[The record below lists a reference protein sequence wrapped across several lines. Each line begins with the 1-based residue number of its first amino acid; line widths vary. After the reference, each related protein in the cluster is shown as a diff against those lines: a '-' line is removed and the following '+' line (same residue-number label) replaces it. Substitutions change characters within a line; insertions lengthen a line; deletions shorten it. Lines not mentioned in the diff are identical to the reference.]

1 MVTRVSTVGN
11 YNSVLTNLLGARQRQ
26 FDANERVSSQKN
38 GKDLKEYA
46 QKAETL
52 AAMRVVDRR
61 TKAYQDQNGLIADK
75 LTNQDQALNQ
85 VADAAGQIRQTIA
98 DALATDRADTLM
110 SDLDNLFKNAVQGMN
125 TSFDGKYLFAGG
137 QINTKPVTATSMAD
151 LTAGP
156 PIASFFQND
165 TFKAQAKLDD
175 STTVTTGVLAD
186 SLGVNLMNALKTIQT
201 FSTGPGGPFTGQL
214 TDTQR
219 TFLQGILPGWDT
231 VRRDLTLTTAQNGLT
246 QKRVG
251 DVASSLVA
259 RKDTLTLMIGDVTDA
274 DMAKAAADL
283 SAAQLAVQASAQ
295 VFMSLKQSS
304 LLNFLN

>member
-11 YNSVLTNLLGARQRQ
+11 YNSVLTNLMGAQQRQ

-38 GKDLKEYA
+38 GKDLKDYA
-46 QKAETL
+46 RKAETL

-61 TKAYQDQNGLIADK
+61 TQAYQDQNGLMADK

-110 SDLDNLFKNAVQGMN
+110 SDLDGLFRNAIQGMN
-125 TSFDGKYLFAGG
+125 TSYDGKYLFAGG
-137 QINTKPVTATSMAD
+137 QINTKPVTATAMAD

-165 TFKAQAKLDD
+165 SFKAQAKLDD
-175 STTVTTGVLAD
+175 STTVTTGFLAD
-186 SLGVNLMNALKTIQT
+186 GLGTNLLNALKTIQT
-201 FSTGPGGPFTGQL
+201 FSQGAGGPFTGQL

-231 VRRDLTLTTAQNGLT
+231 VRGDLTLTTAQNGLT
-246 QKRVG
+246 QKRVD
-251 DVASSLVA
+251 DVAASLVS
-259 RKDTLTLMIGDVTDA
+259 RKDALTIMIGDVVDA
-274 DMAKAAADL
+274 DMAKAAGDL

>member
-11 YNSVLTNLLGARQRQ
+11 YSSVLTNLMGARQRQ

-38 GKDLKEYA
+38 GKDLKDYA
-46 QKAETL
+46 NKAETL

-110 SDLDNLFKNAVQGMN
+110 SDLDSLFKNAVQGMN
-125 TSFDGKYLFAGG
+125 TSYDGKYLFAGG

-165 TFKAQAKLDD
+165 SFKAQAKLDD

-186 SLGVNLMNALKTIQT
+186 GLGVNLMNALKTIQT
-201 FSTGPGGPFTGQL
+201 FSAGPGGPFTGQL

-231 VRRDLTLTTAQNGLT
+231 VRSDLTLTTAQNGLT
-246 QKRVG
+246 QKRVS

-259 RKDTLTLMIGDVTDA
+259 RKDTLTIMIGDVTDA
-274 DMAKAAADL
+274 DMAKAAGDL